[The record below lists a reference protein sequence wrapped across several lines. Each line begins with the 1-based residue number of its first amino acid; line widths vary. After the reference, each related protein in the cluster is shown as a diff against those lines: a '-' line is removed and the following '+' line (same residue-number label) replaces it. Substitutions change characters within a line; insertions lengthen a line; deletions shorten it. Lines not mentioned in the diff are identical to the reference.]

1 MAFKKFNENDLI
13 YNRLK
18 MHPKVQFD
26 VHSPMGVTSDDTI
39 YYQNENALTGVFTD
53 NVPNIP
59 TGHVSLYELNVDR
72 DETQTGLIYPFI
84 TKDGTLSS
92 FGTVTTSEFNQDFN
106 YGDMITG
113 SYPLSASIT
122 REYVGASLPRRHV
135 DALRNTLDYNKKLS
149 KHYAYSSSLGDKGTQ
164 EINVIYI
171 PSIFY
176 GSTIKKGSVSLDFF
190 YSGSLAGRLTD
201 SKRNGEL
208 IQSSGA
214 IDTNDGDVAGV
225 CLYDQGVILLTG
237 SWVLTASMDWM
248 DFAVGANDGSTPDD
262 AMSSRIVFSGTTYAN
277 TITMLAHAEKGEINY
292 SSNPTFIDY
301 GDKELEPATS
311 SLFYSEKEKTIK
323 NTVKTPYA
331 DPTGSFEKTTY
342 ISKVGIYDENRNLVG
357 IATLATPVKKTE
369 ERDFT
374 FKLKLDI

>member
-26 VHSPMGVTSDDTI
+26 VHSPLTSTSGSI
-39 YYQNENALTGVFTD
+39 YYQNENALTGAFTD

-72 DETQTGLIYPFI
+72 NETQTGLIYPFI

-122 REYVGASLPRRHV
+122 REHTGASLPRRHV

-171 PSIFY
+171 PSLFY
-176 GSTIKKGSVSLDFF
+176 GSTIKKGSISLDFF
-190 YSGSLAGRLTD
+190 CSGSLAGRLTD

-208 IQSSGA
+208 IQLSGA
-214 IDTNDGDVAGV
+214 ADTNDGDVAGV

-237 SWVLTASMDWM
+237 SWELTDSKGWL
-248 DFAVGANDGSTPDD
+248 DFAEGANDGSTPDD
-262 AMSSRIVFSGTTYAN
+262 EISSRIVFNGTTYAN
-277 TITMLAHAEKGEINY
+277 TITMLAHAERGEINY

-301 GDKELEPATS
+301 GDKALEPATS

-342 ISKVGIYDENRNLVG
+342 ISKVGIYDENRNLIG
-357 IATLATPVKKTE
+357 IASLATPVKKTE